1 VKDFMDTLF
10 DFATFPTLETKRLHL
25 RQITRADAQAFIALY
40 SDPEVLRY
48 IIVEPPC
55 TTVEQALEMISWMNG
70 HFESRN
76 AVRWGITERD
86 GDDTLIGTCGFHY
99 YAPEHR
105 RVDVGYDLQKAYW
118 GKGYVTEAAGAVV
131 RWCFENLNLHRI
143 QADCTAGNIGS
154 ERVLEKLGFTYE
166 GLWRERDFENGHFV
180 DIKQFGLLRRE
191 YKG

>member
-1 VKDFMDTLF
+1 MDTLF
-10 DFATFPTLETKRLHL
+10 DFSYFPTIDTKRLRL
-25 RQITRADAQAFIALY
+25 RHITPADAHAFITLY
-40 SDPEVLRY
+40 GDLDVLRY

-55 TTVEQALEMISWMNG
+55 TTPEQALEMIIWMNSQ
-70 HFESRN
+70 FERHY
-76 AVRWGITERD
+76 AVRWGITEH
-86 GDDTLIGTCGFHY
+86 GNDTLIGTCGFHY
-99 YAPEHR
+99 YTPEHR
-105 RVDVGYDLQKAYW
+105 RVDIGYDLQKAYW
-118 GKGYVTEAAGAVV
+118 GKGYVTEAAEAVV